1 MKDANKE
8 FYTEGVENEVVDLY
22 LEAFDELVDSVMLE
36 AFKHQTAAEKLDA
49 KKYRMSTKGK
59 KAIAKYLKKKA
70 KAGYKV
76 DKLRSKL
83 MTKVA
88 AFARRESIEEAEF
101 EELFDI
107 SSEALCESIIDAL
120 DEEEIALIDTIVED
134 ALAFFEACKED
145 DEEDED
151 DEDID
156 PETGEEDE
164 ELEEG
169 FKHMTKAAKI
179 KAKKYRRSAAGRRAR
194 KNYLRNLKK
203 RGGRV
208 NRALS
213 MLRKKQGKF
222 ARFEAEDMAFM
233 EEFGLNESEL
243 EALDALIASVVAEGK
258 NILDNELTEEEIAF
272 LEACKDCE
280 GEEIEE
286 AEGVKI
292 EVPFD
297 DVEELSAAAEECEVE
312 VLEKDEENGIAY
324 VQGSEEAL
332 RCFLDKL
339 GYDDDIE
346 DLKGEDDDIQLDEMK
361 VNHQTAA
368 EKLMARKYR
377 MSAQGKKAIKK
388 YLKKR
393 AKAGYRVNKA
403 LSKKMTQ
410 VAKFRR
416 EAIEESLNAQ
426 FAATPL
432 FESLNEGESNE
443 LKGIV
448 FNAVTSILD
457 QSYEKIAEDV
467 SKEYEAYMNEEAM
480 PEMVRIF
487 EEYSQEIVKN
497 LNEDVENY
505 LDYVAESIVE
515 ELEGKNLIVKSQ
527 KTEALESFSEDLLAL
542 IKDKLNIL
550 PEQEDVLLKNKET
563 IKSLSEDIQEAKVE
577 AIRLKNKLAESE
589 REIYV
594 LKNTPAELS
603 EMQKENLNNY
613 VEDVLSEAEDFE
625 AFKNGFNAA
634 LREMKDV
641 KESKE
646 EEKTTHIVEKKEEK
660 KSFSGLFE
668 SLERMGRI

>member
-49 KKYRMSTKGK
+49 KKYRMSSKGK

-88 AFARRESIEEAEF
+88 AFAKRESIEEAEF
-101 EELFDI
+101 EDLFDV
-107 SSEALCESIIDAL
+107 SSESLCESILEAL
-120 DEEEIALIDTIVED
+120 DEEELAIIDTIVED
-134 ALAFFEACKED
+134 ALAFFEACK
-145 DEEDED
+145 DEEDDDD
-151 DEDID
+151 DEVD

-222 ARFEAEDMAFM
+222 ARFESEDMAFM

-243 EALDALIASVVAEGK
+243 EALDSLIASIVFEGK
-258 NILDNELTEEEIAF
+258 NILEGELTEEELSF
-272 LEACKDCE
+272 LESCKDCDDCN
-280 GEEIEE
+280 EELDE

-292 EVPFD
+292 EVPFE
-297 DVEELSAAAEECEVE
+297 DVEELESAADECDVE

-324 VQGSEEAL
+324 VQGSEEDL
-332 RCFLDKL
+332 RSFLDKL
-339 GYDDDIE
+339 GYDDDVK
-346 DLKGEDDDIQLDEMK
+346 DLMGDDDDIQLDEMK

-403 LSKKMTQ
+403 LSKKMAQ

-467 SKEYEAYMNEEAM
+467 SKEYESYMNEEAM

-487 EEYSQEIVKN
+487 EEYTHEIVKN

-505 LDYVAESIVE
+505 LDYVAESIVD

-563 IKSLSEDIQEAKVE
+563 IKSLSEDVQEAKVE

-625 AFKNGFNAA
+625 SFKKGFDAA
-634 LREMKDV
+634 IREMKEV
-641 KESKE
+641 KESKD
-646 EEKTTHIVEKKEEK
+646 EKTTPIVEKKEEK
-660 KSFSGLFE
+660 KNFSGLFE

>member
-1 MKDANKE
+1 
-8 FYTEGVENEVVDLY
+8 
-22 LEAFDELVDSVMLE
+22 MLE
-36 AFKHQTAAEKLDA
+36 AFKHQTDAEKLGA

-70 KAGYKV
+70 KAGFKV

-83 MTKVA
+83 MKKVA
-88 AFARRESIEEAEF
+88 AFARRENIEEAEF
-101 EELFDI
+101 ENLFDI
-107 SSEALCESIIDAL
+107 SSMELCESIIESL

-134 ALAFFEACKED
+134 ALVFFEACKDEED
-145 DEEDED
+145 DEEE
-151 DEDID
+151 ID
-156 PETGEEDE
+156 PETGEESEEDDE

-169 FKHMTKAAKI
+169 FKHMTKAARI
-179 KAKKYRRSAAGRRAR
+179 KARKYRRSAAGRRAR

-203 RGGRV
+203 RGGRI
-208 NRALS
+208 NRAMSL
-213 MLRKKQGKF
+213 LRKKQAKF
-222 ARFEAEDMAFM
+222 ARFESEDMAFM
-233 EEFGLNESEL
+233 EEFGLNEAEL
-243 EALDALIASVVAEGK
+243 AALDSLIASVVAEGK
-258 NILDNELTEEEIAF
+258 NILDSELTEEEIAF
-272 LEACKDCE
+272 IESCKDCE
-280 GEEIEE
+280 DEDEIEE

-292 EVPFD
+292 EVPFE
-297 DVEELSAAAEECEVE
+297 DVKELEDAAEECEVE

-324 VQGSEEAL
+324 VQGTEESL
-332 RCFLDKL
+332 RAFLDKL

-346 DLKGEDDDIQLDEMK
+346 DLKGEDDEAQINEFK

-393 AKAGYRVNKA
+393 AKAGYRVDKA
-403 LSKKMTQ
+403 LSKKMSK
-410 VAKFRR
+410 VAALRR
-416 EAIEESLNAQ
+416 EAIEESLDAQ
-426 FAATPL
+426 FSATPL

-448 FNAVTSILD
+448 FNAVTSILE

-467 SKEYEAYMNEEAM
+467 SKEYETYMNEEAM

-505 LDYVAESIVE
+505 LDYVAESIVD

-563 IKSLSEDIQEAKVE
+563 IKALSEDVQEAKVE

-589 REIYV
+589 RELYV

-625 AFKNGFNAA
+625 AFKNGFKAA
-634 LREMKDV
+634 LREMSV
-641 KESKE
+641 TNESK
-646 EEKTTHIVEKKEEK
+646 VEKKVSIEEKKSEK

>member
-49 KKYRMSTKGK
+49 KKYRMSSKGK

-88 AFARRESIEEAEF
+88 AFAKRESIEEAEF
-101 EELFDI
+101 EDLFDV
-107 SSEALCESIIDAL
+107 SSESLCESILEAL
-120 DEEEIALIDTIVED
+120 DEEELAIIDTIVED
-134 ALAFFEACKED
+134 ALAFFEACK

-151 DEDID
+151 DDEID

-222 ARFEAEDMAFM
+222 ARFESEDMAFM

-243 EALDALIASVVAEGK
+243 EALDSLIASIVFEGK
-258 NILDNELTEEEIAF
+258 NILEGELTEEELSF
-272 LEACKDCE
+272 LESCKDCDDCN
-280 GEEIEE
+280 EELDE

-292 EVPFD
+292 EVPFE
-297 DVEELSAAAEECEVE
+297 DVEELESAADECDVE
-312 VLEKDEENGIAY
+312 ILEKDEENGIAY
-324 VQGSEEAL
+324 VQGDEEDL
-332 RCFLDKL
+332 RSFLDKL
-339 GYDDDIE
+339 GYDDDVK
-346 DLKGEDDDIQLDEMK
+346 DLMGDDDDIQLDEMK

-403 LSKKMTQ
+403 LSKKMAQ

-467 SKEYEAYMNEEAM
+467 SKEYESYMNEEAM

-487 EEYSQEIVKN
+487 EEYSHEIVKN

-505 LDYVAESIVE
+505 LDYVAESIVD

-563 IKSLSEDIQEAKVE
+563 IKSLSEDVQEAKVE

-613 VEDVLSEAEDFE
+613 VEDVLSEAEDFRPHPADHPPAE
-625 AFKNGFNAA
+625 RCGRCQP
-634 LREMKDV
+634 LRRR
-641 KESKE
+641 
-646 EEKTTHIVEKKEEK
+646 
-660 KSFSGLFE
+660 G
-668 SLERMGRI
+668 

>member
-1 MKDANKE
+1 MK
-8 FYTEGVENEVVDLY
+8 
-22 LEAFDELVDSVMLE
+22 
-36 AFKHQTAAEKLDA
+36 
-49 KKYRMSTKGK
+49 
-59 KAIAKYLKKKA
+59 
-70 KAGYKV
+70 
-76 DKLRSKL
+76 
-83 MTKVA
+83 KVA
-88 AFARRESIEEAEF
+88 DFARRESIEEAEF
-101 EELFDI
+101 ENLFDV
-107 SSEALCESIIDAL
+107 SSEALCESILEVL
-120 DEEEIALIDTIVED
+120 DEEEIALVDTIVEE

-145 DEEDED
+145 EDEDED
-151 DEDID
+151 DVEID
-156 PETGEEDE
+156 PETGEETEDE
-164 ELEEG
+164 EDLEEG
-169 FKHMTKAAKI
+169 FHHMTKAARI

-194 KNYLRNLKK
+194 KNYLRNLKR

-208 NRALS
+208 NRAMSL
-213 MLRKKQGKF
+213 LRKKQAKF
-222 ARFEAEDMAFM
+222 ARFESEDMAFM
-233 EEFGLNESEL
+233 EEFGLNEAEL
-243 EALDALIASVVAEGK
+243 EALDSLIASVVAEGK
-258 NILDNELTEEEIAF
+258 NILDGELTEEEISF
-272 LEACKDCE
+272 LEACKEEED
-280 GEEIEE
+280 GEEDC
-286 AEGVKI
+286 VKI

-297 DVEELSAAAEECEVE
+297 DVEEIEDAAEECEVE

-324 VQGSEEAL
+324 VCGDEEAL
-332 RCFLDKL
+332 RAFLDKL
-339 GYDDDIE
+339 GYDDEIE
-346 DLKGEDDDIQLDEMK
+346 DLKGEDDDIQLNEFK

-393 AKAGYRVNKA
+393 AKAGYKVNKA

-426 FAATPL
+426 FSATPL

-487 EEYSQEIVKN
+487 EEYSHEIVKN
-497 LNEDVENY
+497 LNNDVENY

-563 IKSLSEDIQEAKVE
+563 IKSLSEDVQEAKVE

-589 REIYV
+589 REIFV

-625 AFKNGFNAA
+625 TFKNGFNAA
-634 LREMKDV
+634 LREMNEL
-641 KESKE
+641 KESKKE
-646 EEKTTHIVEKKEEK
+646 MSSFVVEKKEEK
-660 KSFSGLFE
+660 KSFTGLFE

>member
-8 FYTEGVENEVVDLY
+8 FYTEGVDNEVVDLY
-22 LEAFDELVDSVMLE
+22 LEAFDELVESVMLE

-49 KKYRMSTKGK
+49 KKYRMSSKGK

-83 MTKVA
+83 MKKVA
-88 AFARRESIEEAEF
+88 DFARRESIEEAEF
-101 EELFDI
+101 ENLFDV
-107 SSEALCESIIDAL
+107 SSEALCESILEVL
-120 DEEEIALIDTIVED
+120 DEEEIALVDTIVEE

-145 DEEDED
+145 EDEDED
-151 DEDID
+151 DVEID
-156 PETGEEDE
+156 PETGEETEDE
-164 ELEEG
+164 EDLEEG
-169 FKHMTKAAKI
+169 FHHMTKAARI

-194 KNYLRNLKK
+194 KNYLRNLKR

-208 NRALS
+208 NRAMSL
-213 MLRKKQGKF
+213 LRKKQAKF
-222 ARFEAEDMAFM
+222 ARFESEDMAFM
-233 EEFGLNESEL
+233 EEFGLNEAEL
-243 EALDALIASVVAEGK
+243 EALDSLIASVVAEGK
-258 NILDNELTEEEIAF
+258 NILDGELTEEEISF
-272 LEACKDCE
+272 LEACKEEED
-280 GEEIEE
+280 GEEDC
-286 AEGVKI
+286 VKI

-297 DVEELSAAAEECEVE
+297 DVEEIEDAAEECEVE

-324 VQGSEEAL
+324 VCGDEEAL
-332 RCFLDKL
+332 RAFLDKL
-339 GYDDDIE
+339 GYDDEIE
-346 DLKGEDDDIQLDEMK
+346 DLKGEDDDIQLNEFK

-393 AKAGYRVNKA
+393 AKAGYKVNKA

-426 FAATPL
+426 FSATPL

-487 EEYSQEIVKN
+487 EEYSHEIVKN

-563 IKSLSEDIQEAKVE
+563 IKSLSEDVQEAKVE

-589 REIYV
+589 REIFV

-625 AFKNGFNAA
+625 TFKNGFNAA
-634 LREMKDV
+634 LREMNEL
-641 KESKE
+641 KESKKE
-646 EEKTTHIVEKKEEK
+646 MSSFVVEKKEEK
-660 KSFSGLFE
+660 KSFTGLFE

>member
-1 MKDANKE
+1 MDI
-8 FYTEGVENEVVDLY
+8 D
-22 LEAFDELVDSVMLE
+22 
-36 AFKHQTAAEKLDA
+36 AAEKLDA
-49 KKYRMSTKGK
+49 KKYRMSSKGK

-83 MTKVA
+83 MKKVA
-88 AFARRESIEEAEF
+88 DFARRESIEEAEF
-101 EELFDI
+101 ENLFDV
-107 SSEALCESIIDAL
+107 SSETLCESILEVL

-145 DEEDED
+145 DDED
-151 DEDID
+151 VEID
-156 PETGEEDE
+156 PETGEETEDE
-164 ELEEG
+164 EDLEEG
-169 FKHMTKAAKI
+169 FHHMTKAARI

-194 KNYLRNLKK
+194 KNYLRNLKR

-208 NRALS
+208 NRAMSL
-213 MLRKKQGKF
+213 LRKKQAKF
-222 ARFEAEDMAFM
+222 ARYESEDMAFM
-233 EEFGLNESEL
+233 EEFGLNEAEL
-243 EALDALIASVVAEGK
+243 EALDSLIASVVAEGK
-258 NILDNELTEEEIAF
+258 NILDGELTEEEISF
-272 LEACKDCE
+272 LEACKEEENDDDC
-280 GEEIEE
+280 
-286 AEGVKI
+286 VKI

-297 DVEELSAAAEECEVE
+297 DVEEIEDAAEECEVE

-324 VQGSEEAL
+324 VCGDEESL
-332 RCFLDKL
+332 RAFLDKL
-339 GYDDDIE
+339 GYDDEIE
-346 DLKGEDDDIQLDEMK
+346 DLKGEDEDVQLNEFK

-377 MSAQGKKAIKK
+377 MSAQGRKAIKK

-426 FAATPL
+426 FSATPL

-467 SKEYEAYMNEEAM
+467 SKEYETYMNEEAM

-487 EEYSQEIVKN
+487 EEYSHEIVKN
-497 LNEDVENY
+497 LNNDVENY

-563 IKSLSEDIQEAKVE
+563 IKSLSEDVQEAKVE

-589 REIYV
+589 REIFV
-594 LKNTPAELS
+594 LKNTPTELS

-625 AFKNGFNAA
+625 TFKNGFNAA
-634 LREMKDV
+634 LREMKEL
-641 KESKE
+641 KESK
-646 EEKTTHIVEKKEEK
+646 KGMFAPIVEKKDEK
-660 KSFSGLFE
+660 KSFTGLFE